1 METIWIES
9 DRDWRLTMRP
19 IRCQFEDTMEAIYKS
34 WDRDYDFEDEKHG
47 RRDQSRRET
56 AEERE
61 TVMHQ

>member
-1 METIWIES
+1 
-9 DRDWRLTMRP
+9 
-19 IRCQFEDTMEAIYKS
+19 MEAIYKS